1 VTKALHLGTGECK
14 LMHPMHLREGAGS
27 VRTACCCEAS
37 KVGMVARVVYIWDV
51 SLSLAQR
58 GVWSGTQEQRNRRAK
73 NEGSGGDRWR
83 TGVKVR
89 QQLVH

>member
-14 LMHPMHLREGAGS
+14 LMHPMHLREGAGT

-37 KVGMVARVVYIWDV
+37 KVGMVAHVVYIWDV

-58 GVWSGTQEQRNRRAK
+58 GVGVGLRNRNRRAK

-83 TGVKVR
+83 TGV
-89 QQLVH
+89 